1 MPATPTAT
9 TNPNEDSMAPI
20 GDVPDPG
27 IPYLPAAEVRRR
39 FLDFFVKRCAH
50 THVPSSPTIPH
61 DDPTLLFAN
70 AGMNQFKPVFLG
82 KVEPSSPLA
91 GLKRVANSQKC
102 IRAGGKH
109 NDLEDVG
116 RDTYHHT
123 FFEMLGNW
131 SFGDYFK
138 AEAID
143 WAWQL
148 LTQVYKLPADRLYAT
163 YFKGNPDA
171 GLEPDNEA
179 RELWLKYLPAERIVP
194 GNMKDNFWEMGDT
207 GPCGPCTE
215 IHYDRIGGRN
225 AAAIVNSGDPDVLEI
240 WNLVFIQFD
249 RQGDGSL
256 RPLPARHVDTGMGFE
271 RLVSVV
277 QNRRSNYDT
286 DVFAPIFA
294 EIERITGAAP
304 YRGRLAA
311 ADVGEHDTAYRV
323 IADHIR
329 TLTFAI
335 TDGAAPSNEGRGYV
349 LRRILRRAVR
359 YGHQMLGA
367 KTGFLSRLVPSI
379 VGAMGDVFPEL
390 RKNPA
395 RVAQVILEEEESFAK
410 TLDRG
415 IVLFGEAMVRSL
427 LSTPLRPD
435 LAAQRAM
442 VAHRRDGQVHII
454 EIVAVDEDRGT
465 TRVLARDRIDHVNA
479 AWLEPIYER
488 TPVISGPDAFQ
499 LYDTFGFPPDL
510 TALMARERGLGVD
523 EAGYERAMEEAR
535 EKSRAG
541 AVSKDQ
547 SRLVLDGDAIA
558 RLKNLRV
565 HPTDDSNKFNGR
577 DIRASVRAIWNG
589 HNFDEHADA
598 SATLDKIGVILDRTN
613 HYAEMGGQVGDHG
626 RMLVTREARTGND
639 NRGGEFVVEDTQ
651 AFGGYVLHIG
661 RVSRGEVRVGDDV
674 TVHVGAPRRKP
685 VQANHTATH
694 LLNWALRNALGEHV
708 DQKGS
713 LVDDQRLRFDFTNAG
728 PVEPAQLAAVE
739 RRVRERIDEDLTVY
753 ADLAP
758 LAAAKEIEGLRAV
771 FGEAY
776 PDPVRV
782 VSIGQPVADLLA
794 GPKNPA
800 WRDISVEFCGGTH
813 VASTR
818 EIDAFALISETG
830 IAKGIRRVEALTG
843 VAAIAAIHTA
853 DALDRRVRAAG
864 ALPDQQLAAE
874 IADINAQMEQMTI
887 PLPRKNE
894 LRDKIAALVERAKG
908 AAKSAAREKTAQA
921 QQMARQIAES
931 AATSLE
937 RIVVAVLDV
946 GSDRNALQ
954 AGLQTIRDRCPACA
968 IMLFSPDE
976 SDPASPKVS
985 ILAGVPKAGI
995 DRGLKAGDW
1004 VREAAAVVGGKGG
1017 GKPDLAQGGGSD
1029 LARMREAIGAARTY
1043 ATRVLTT

>member
-1 MPATPTAT
+1 MPSTTAT
-9 TNPNEDSMAPI
+9 KTNPNEDSMAPL
-20 GDVPDPG
+20 GGPADPG
-27 IPYLPAAEVRRR
+27 IPYLSATEVRRR
-39 FLDFFVKRCAH
+39 YLDFFVTRCAH
-50 THVPSSPTIPH
+50 TAWPSSPTVPH

-70 AGMNQFKPVFLG
+70 AGMNQFKPMFLG
-82 KVEPSSPLA
+82 KVDPTSRMA
-91 GLKRVANSQKC
+91 GLTRVVNSQKC

-138 AEAID
+138 AEAIA

-163 YFKGNPDA
+163 YFKGHAEA
-171 GLEPDNEA
+171 GLAPDTES
-179 RELWLKYLPAERIVP
+179 RDLWLKYLPSDHIVP

-215 IHYDRIGGRN
+215 IHYDRIGGRS
-225 AAAIVNSGDPDVLEI
+225 AAHIVNSGDPDVLEI

-277 QNRRSNYDT
+277 QNKRSNYDT

-304 YRGRLAA
+304 YRGRLGA
-311 ADVGEHDTAYRV
+311 ADTGEHDTAYRV

-335 TDGAAPSNEGRGYV
+335 TDGAVPSNEGRGYV
-349 LRRILRRAVR
+349 LRRILRRGVR

-379 VGAMGDVFPEL
+379 VSAMGDVFPEL
-390 RKNPA
+390 RKSPE
-395 RVAQVILEEEESFAK
+395 RVASVILEEEESFSK
-410 TLDRG
+410 TLGRG
-415 IVLFGEAMVRSL
+415 IVLFADAAGRASEEFFNSIQD
-427 LSTPLRPD
+427 TPLGD
-435 LAAQRAM
+435 E
-442 VAHRRDGQVHII
+442 AHRLALAQQKSKSASGYFK
-454 EIVAVDEDRGT
+454 AT
-465 TRVLARDRIDHVNA
+465 TIDWKHWNH
-479 AWLEPIYER
+479 PR
-488 TPVISGPDAFQ
+488 RPVISGEDAFQ
-499 LYDTFGFPPDL
+499 LYDTFGFPVDL
-510 TALMARERGLGVD
+510 TNLMALERGMDVNMP
-523 EAGYERAMEEAR
+523 AFERCMEEAR

-541 AVSKDQ
+541 TTAKEAG
-547 SRLVLDGDAIA
+547 RLILDGDAIA

-565 HPTDDSNKFNGR
+565 HPTDDTHKFHAR
-577 DIRASVRAIWNG
+577 DVRATVKAIWNG
-589 HNFDEHADA
+589 HNFDEHAEA
-598 SATLDKIGVILDRTN
+598 SGTLSKIGVILDRTN

-626 RMLVTREARTGND
+626 RMLVSRENRSAVADN
-639 NRGGEFVVEDTQ
+639 NRGGEFVVEHTES
-651 AFGGYVLHIG
+651 FGGYVLHIG
-661 RVSRGEVRVGDDV
+661 RVSRAEIRVGDDV
-674 TVHVGAPRRKP
+674 TIHVGNARRKP

-694 LLNWALRNALGEHV
+694 LLNWALRDALGDHV

-713 LVDDQRLRFDFTNAG
+713 LVDDQRLRFDFTNSG
-728 PVEPAQLAAVE
+728 PVEPAQLAGVE
-739 RRVRERIDEDLTVY
+739 SRVRKQINDDLTVY

-758 LAAAKEIEGLRAV
+758 LAAAKEIGTLRAV

-794 GPKNPA
+794 SPKNQA
-800 WRDISVEFCGGTH
+800 WRDLAVEFCGGTH
-813 VASTR
+813 VATTR
-818 EIDAFALISETG
+818 EIDAFALVSETG
-830 IAKGIRRVEALTG
+830 IAKGIRRIEGLTG
-843 VAAIAAIHTA
+843 VAAIASIRAA
-853 DALDRRVRAAG
+853 DALDQRVRAAG
-864 ALPDQQLAAE
+864 SLPDERLQAE
-874 IADINAQMEQMTI
+874 IADIAAQMEQMTI
-887 PLPRKNE
+887 PLPRKND
-894 LRDKIAALVERAKG
+894 LREKLVGLVDRAKA
-908 AAKSAAREKTAQA
+908 AAKAAAKQSAQQA
-921 QQMARQIAES
+921 QQLARQIAES

-937 RIVVAVLDV
+937 RVVVAVLDV

-954 AGLQTIRDRCPACA
+954 AGLQTIRDRCPACS
-968 IMLFSPDE
+968 IMLFSPDTT
-976 SDPASPKVS
+976 DPASPKVN
-985 ILAGVPKAGI
+985 ILAGVPKAAI
-995 DRGLKAGDW
+995 DQGLKAGDW
-1004 VREAAAVVGGKGG
+1004 VREAAAMVGGKGG

-1029 LARMREAIGAARTY
+1029 VSKLKDAIAIARTF
-1043 ATRVLTT
+1043 ANRVVR